1 MIYVNYNLLIF
12 TTKFQWLGKILF
24 NTWKWFSRVLFFAAF
39 ILKMLFSTGR
49 SFQFL
54 QNKYCFSESRT
65 TRIFSIFLMWG
76 TQDPFPDQVYVE
88 PPSIGSVR
96 AEGLLLQI
104 GPSVSWEE
112 LVKAQSKICRHYLNS
127 VWWIICSFLIC
138 NAEVKVT
145 TFT

>member
-24 NTWKWFSRVLFFAAF
+24 NTMKLLSRVLFFDAT

-54 QNKYCFSESRT
+54 QNIYCFSESRT
-65 TRIFSIFLMWG
+65 TRIFSIFLMSG

-96 AEGLLLQI
+96 AEGLILQI
-104 GPSVSWEE
+104 GPSVS
-112 LVKAQSKICRHYLNS
+112 
-127 VWWIICSFLIC
+127 
-138 NAEVKVT
+138 
-145 TFT
+145 